1 MEKIIILDFGGQY
14 CHLIARRIR
23 ELGVCAEVVP
33 ANISLSAL
41 NNPSVKGVI
50 LSGGASSVFDKKAPS
65 FNKKIIS
72 LAVPILGICYGHQLL
87 AHLSGGKVTSGK
99 SGEYGL
105 TKLIIQKNEEILS
118 HLGNSKNVWM
128 NHQDIITKLP
138 AGFIS
143 LASTEHSKFAV
154 FTNKKSN
161 IFGLQFHPEVN
172 HTEQGT
178 QILKNFVSTICKCKK
193 KWISNLVV
201 ENLIQETKEVIG
213 VNKAIIGLSGGV
225 DSSVAAAL
233 VSSAISRQLVA
244 VYVDTG
250 LMREG
255 ETKFIQKTFL
265 KKKLN
270 LKIIKASKQFFKALK
285 KVTSPEKK
293 RKIIGRLFVDIFS
306 AIAKKEGAT
315 FLIQGTIYSDRIESG
330 LSKHSSKIKSHHNVG
345 GLPKNL
351 KMKLYEPLKDLYKDE
366 VRNIAKILGIAKEI
380 TLQQVFPGP
389 GLAVRIIGEVT
400 PKRVI
405 IVRQA
410 SNIIEEELREK
421 KIWKSIWMSF
431 AVLY

>member
-161 IFGLQFHPEVN
+161 IFGLP
-172 HTEQGT
+172 
-178 QILKNFVSTICKCKK
+178 SCKLC
-193 KWISNLVV
+193 
-201 ENLIQETKEVIG
+201 
-213 VNKAIIGLSGGV
+213 
-225 DSSVAAAL
+225 
-233 VSSAISRQLVA
+233 
-244 VYVDTG
+244 
-250 LMREG
+250 
-255 ETKFIQKTFL
+255 
-265 KKKLN
+265 
-270 LKIIKASKQFFKALK
+270 
-285 KVTSPEKK
+285 
-293 RKIIGRLFVDIFS
+293 
-306 AIAKKEGAT
+306 
-315 FLIQGTIYSDRIESG
+315 
-330 LSKHSSKIKSHHNVG
+330 
-345 GLPKNL
+345 
-351 KMKLYEPLKDLYKDE
+351 
-366 VRNIAKILGIAKEI
+366 
-380 TLQQVFPGP
+380 
-389 GLAVRIIGEVT
+389 
-400 PKRVI
+400 
-405 IVRQA
+405 
-410 SNIIEEELREK
+410 
-421 KIWKSIWMSF
+421 
-431 AVLY
+431 